1 MNRKRIV
8 TVVLS
13 SILALGSV
21 APAAF
26 ADDWGRG
33 HDRRG
38 HDRDDHRDRDR
49 DYRGNWRNDRRDWHD
64 ERRADRRDDRRYYSN
79 GYREGYRDARYQD
92 RRYDR
97 NRVYVYDRPSYYR
110 PGPPPRPYW
119 ARGQRYHG
127 PVYVIND
134 YDRYNLRR
142 PPYGY
147 RWQRDNTGN
156 LLLVAIATGVIA
168 DLVLNN

>member
-38 HDRDDHRDRDR
+38 HDRDDHRDRDRDR

-110 PGPPPRPYW
+110 AGPPPW
-119 ARGQRYHG
+119 VRGQRFHG